1 MLNAALRC
9 RINASMSALLSSTRS
24 FILLSFMLAAAGCAS
39 TGASKVEQR
48 DPKDP
53 WEPMNRAI
61 FDANMAV
68 DGWVVKPV
76 AKGYRKVTPDPV
88 EQSVSNFFSN
98 VAEVKNAI
106 NNALQW
112 KWSKVGN
119 NSGRFLVNSTVGVV
133 GLFDV
138 ARHVGLKKQDEE
150 SFGQT
155 LSYWGVGSGPYVVLP
170 FLGSSTVTDAFA
182 LPVDWYSN
190 PLTYIESQR
199 VSNSLK
205 LLDLL
210 NTRVG
215 LLEAEELMSGDRY
228 IFVREAY
235 LQRREFLVNDGT
247 VEDDFGEDFGDF
259 EDF

>member
-1 MLNAALRC
+1 
-9 RINASMSALLSSTRS
+9 MSASSLSLPSCLLLP
-24 FILLSFMLAAAGCAS
+24 LLLLFVGCAS
-39 TGASKVEQR
+39 TGTSQAELR

-53 WEPMNRAI
+53 WEPMNRVI

-68 DGWVVKPV
+68 DGWIVKPV
-76 AKGYRKVTPDPV
+76 AQGYRKITPDPV
-88 EQSVSNFFSN
+88 ERGVGNFFSN
-98 VAEVKNAI
+98 VGEVKNAI
-106 NNALQW
+106 NNVLQW
-112 KWSKVGN
+112 KWAKAGN
-119 NSGRFLVNSTVGVV
+119 NSARFLVNSTVGVA

-138 ARHVGLKKQDEE
+138 ARGLGIKRLDEE

-155 LSYWGVGSGPYVVLP
+155 LSYWGLGSGPYVVLP
-170 FLGSSTVTDAFA
+170 FLGSSTVTDAVS

-190 PLTYIESQR
+190 PLTYIEEQR

-215 LLEAEELMSGDRY
+215 LLDAEELMSGDRY
-228 IFVREAY
+228 VFVREAY
-235 LQRREFLVNDGT
+235 LQRRDFLVNDGA
-247 VEDDFGEDFGDF
+247 VEDDFGEDFGEF